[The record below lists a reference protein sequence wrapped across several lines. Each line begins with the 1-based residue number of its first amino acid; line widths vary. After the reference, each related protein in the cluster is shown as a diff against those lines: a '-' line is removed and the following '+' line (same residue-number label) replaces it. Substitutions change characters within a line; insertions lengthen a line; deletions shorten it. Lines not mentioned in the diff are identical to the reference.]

1 MGVEDPD
8 WRSQQSLDHAV
19 YGGVRTNV
27 LGSASNLRFGG
38 SVAYARATGA
48 DIGRGQT
55 YTGGEAAA
63 RALRKKIREGTSRE
77 EARRQRREED
87 AAAARRASSDAAY
100 RRGNAVAIYLQQFE
114 DPVKGT
120 KTESRRGR
128 AKKKFTARDLA
139 RGPNAAFES
148 TLTKKTGSQ
157 ITHRNLRTEGTRTY
171 ALRLRGSNPFGG
183 AVVGAGNQLVQI
195 YADLWYQQRAI
206 RQRRAAILGV
216 GRRGAAA
223 TRTFQPSGAGLTNR
237 TGAGAT
243 RSGTA
248 SASGAGDARRPA
260 LSQPVPK
267 QLATPASAPLST
279 PKAVQAQ
286 RAVVVPQPRQS
297 SSPSRVS
304 VNWDPW
310 KMLQSAL
317 APPVNYV
324 RATAQRLS
332 QVARTW
338 SAPLRAPASSS
349 SSSLT
354 PVNSGLIGFSSA
366 AGGGPDCKC
375 PPKKRRSPTCR
386 NPVVSKTRRGDL
398 VTITRR
404 MTCPP
409 SRPK

>member
-8 WRSQQSLDHAV
+8 WRSTQSSDNTA
-19 YGGVRTNV
+19 YGGLRAGV

-157 ITHRNLRTEGTRTY
+157 ITHRNLRTEGTRSY

-183 AVVGAGNQLVQI
+183 AVVGAGNQLAQI

-206 RQRRAAILGV
+206 RQRRAAVLGV

-243 RSGTA
+243 RSGAA
-248 SASGAGDARRPA
+248 SASGNPGANRATI
-260 LSQPVPK
+260 SQPVPQ
-267 QLATPASAPLST
+267 QLATAASAPLST
-279 PKAVQAQ
+279 PRAVQAS
-286 RAVVVPQPRQS
+286 RAVVVPQPRQAAT
-297 SSPSRVS
+297 SRIS

-310 KMLQSAL
+310 QMLQTAL
-317 APPVNYV
+317 APPINYV
-324 RATAQRLS
+324 RAGAQRLS

-338 SAPLRAPASSS
+338 SAPLRAPASGSRQA
-349 SSSLT
+349 SLT
-354 PVNSGLIGFSSA
+354 GVNSGLIGFSSA

-375 PPKKRRSPTCR
+375 PPKKRRVPTCR